1 MCGPVVWVVAQR
13 SQVLV
18 ENRIVCNITISLQY
32 LVHID
37 ESTVVMG
44 TRSYFLMQSLVHVG
58 ETVITAGIDACSL
71 LHTGH
76 ARGFA
81 LQFSVRGLALRLC
94 CPVRGL
100 ARLAA
105 SQDTVRRS
113 VVCV

>member
-58 ETVITAGIDACSL
+58 ETVITAGID
-71 LHTGH
+71 G
-76 ARGFA
+76 RGPEW
-81 LQFSVRGLALRLC
+81 QE
-94 CPVRGL
+94 
-100 ARLAA
+100 
-105 SQDTVRRS
+105 RS
-113 VVCV
+113 KGWVSRFVAKAE